1 MGYYV
6 RTTNTNFFLAK
17 ENFEQAHQLM
27 CSLNQHDEMKR
38 GGSWGGDGVTA
49 DSPRPAGMDHHP
61 ARWFSWLSADYPKEH
76 PTFESL
82 MTALDFQVSF
92 DDDGNVTDLAYDNKS
107 GQEELFLN
115 AIAPLVKEGSYIG
128 WQGEDGEMW
137 VNVFKGGVMVTDGR
151 NLNNAY
157 EDAFRQVV
165 DSLLG

>member
-1 MGYYV
+1 
-6 RTTNTNFFLAK
+6 
-17 ENFEQAHQLM
+17 
-27 CSLNQHDEMKR
+27 
-38 GGSWGGDGVTA
+38 
-49 DSPRPAGMDHHP
+49 
-61 ARWFSWLSADYPKEH
+61 
-76 PTFESL
+76 